1 MFYFIF
7 IFACFL
13 SCIFHYR
20 FQTKM
25 CIVAWV
31 IKQRQQYVLALF
43 TQCLHCSTCFICC
56 FIYIKLYLFIYMYM
70 RVRLNWIKK
79 DEEDQFPKFLFLSF
93 SEKKKALY
101 FWRIRLLPWSQNT
114 DANSK
119 TEIYTMSMSPQTE
132 VRTGILQPQHFYFS
146 FCLKKFMLFLGNR
159 ILCILFLENRS
170 KVGNRIL
177 WDMSKGW
184 AAEYRCGSVSGAT
197 LA

>member
-93 SEKKKALY
+93 SEKKKPYIYEEFDFYHDLRTLMRTQRLRSTLYQCHPRQKFAL
-101 FWRIRLLPWSQNT
+101 I
-114 DANSK
+114 
-119 TEIYTMSMSPQTE
+119 
-132 VRTGILQPQHFYFS
+132 
-146 FCLKKFMLFLGNR
+146 FCNPNIFIFLF
-159 ILCILFLENRS
+159 
-170 KVGNRIL
+170 V
-177 WDMSKGW
+177 
-184 AAEYRCGSVSGAT
+184 
-197 LA
+197 